1 LRRST
6 ASMATKPGAV
16 TGYEARYDFP
26 WRDAPPERP
35 YLFASVPRSGST
47 YVSHLLWATGCLGAP
62 LEYLNFEPS
71 GPYGSASESPAAQAD
86 LWRAALHRRTSPNG
100 VFGLK
105 AFPLQLEGVH
115 AANPALVANVMRTL
129 FPRGRVPKV
138 VELRRRDRTA
148 HAISYA
154 RALLSG
160 IWRKEQ
166 EPDDRPE
173 PAYSREAMAR
183 AARMIELQDESWQ
196 AMYRDLRIEPLVIW
210 YEDVLAA
217 PGAAVSGVAAYLEV
231 ALDPAA
237 AVDVPAIERQSQ
249 AGARAWAERHTAR

>member
-1 LRRST
+1 MALR
-6 ASMATKPGAV
+6 PGTV
-16 TGYEARYDFP
+16 TGYEAEFDFP
-26 WRDAPPERP
+26 LRKPPPELV
-35 YLFASVPRSGST
+35 YLLASVPRSGST

-62 LEYLNFEPS
+62 LEYLNFEAS
-71 GPYGSASESPAAQAD
+71 GPYGFASDSPAAQAD
-86 LWRAALHRRTSPNG
+86 LWRAALLRRTSPNG

-115 AANPALVANVMRTL
+115 QANPQLVANVMRTL
-129 FPRGRVPKV
+129 FPRGQRARV

-173 PAYSREAMAR
+173 PEYSREAMAR
-183 AARMIELQDESWQ
+183 ASRMIEQQEESWQ
-196 AMYRDLRIEPLVIW
+196 AMYRDLRVEPLVLW
-210 YEDVLAA
+210 YEDVLAS
-217 PGAAVSGVAAYLEV
+217 PGEAIGSVAAYLGV
-231 ALDPAA
+231 PLDPAA
-237 AVDVPAIERQSQ
+237 AVAIPAIERQSQ
-249 AGARAWAERHTAR
+249 AGARAWARRHASG

>member
-1 LRRST
+1 MR
-6 ASMATKPGAV
+6 PGTV
-16 TGYEARYDFP
+16 TGYEAQFDFP
-26 WRDAPPERP
+26 PRETPPEQV
-35 YLFASVPRSGST
+35 YLLASVPRSGST

-71 GPYGSASESPAAQAD
+71 GPYGFASDLPAAQAD
-86 LWRAALHRRTSPNG
+86 LWRAALQRRTSLNG

-115 AANPALVANVMRTL
+115 AANPQLVANIMRTL
-129 FPRGRVPKV
+129 FPRGQRARV

-173 PAYSREAMAR
+173 PEYSREVMER
-183 AARMIELQDESWQ
+183 AARMIEQQEAGWQ
-196 AMYRDLRIEPLVIW
+196 AMYRDLRVEPLTIW
-210 YEDVLAA
+210 YEDVLAD
-217 PGAAVSGVAAYLEV
+217 PDAATAAVAAYLGI

-237 AVDVPAIERQSQ
+237 AVAVPA
-249 AGARAWAERHTAR
+249 

>member
-1 LRRST
+1 
-6 ASMATKPGAV
+6 MKPGAV
-16 TGYEARYDFP
+16 TGYEARFDFP
-26 WRDAPPERP
+26 LRDRPPELL
-35 YLFASVPRSGST
+35 YLLASVPRSGST

-71 GPYGSASESPAAQAD
+71 GPYGFASESTAAQAD
-86 LWRAALHRRTSPNG
+86 LWHSALRRRTSPNG

-115 AANPALVANVMRTL
+115 RANPQLVGNVMRTL
-129 FPRGRVPKV
+129 FARGQRARVI
-138 VELRRRDRTA
+138 ELRRRDRTA

-173 PAYSREAMAR
+173 PEYSREAFTR
-183 AARMIELQDESWQ
+183 AMRMIEQQEESWQ
-196 AMYRDLRIEPLVIW
+196 AMYRDLHVEPLVIW
-210 YEDVLAA
+210 YEDVLADS
-217 PGAAVSGVAAYLEV
+217 AAGIDAVADYLGVTI
-231 ALDPAA
+231 DPAA
-237 AVDVPAIERQSQ
+237 AVAIPTIERQSQ
-249 AGARAWAERHTAR
+249 AGARAWAERHAEG

>member
-1 LRRST
+1 
-6 ASMATKPGAV
+6 MKPGAV
-16 TGYEARYDFP
+16 TGYEAQFDFP
-26 WRDAPPERP
+26 MRQEPPSQV
-35 YLFASVPRSGST
+35 YLLASVPRSGST

-62 LEYLNFEPS
+62 LEYLNFEPQ
-71 GPYGSASESPAAQAD
+71 GPYGFAAGSPVAQGD
-86 LWRAALHRRTSPNG
+86 LWRSALTRRTSPNG

-115 AANPALVANVMRTL
+115 SENPQLVANVMRTL
-129 FPRGRVPKV
+129 FVRGQRARV

-173 PAYSREAMAR
+173 PEYSREALAR
-183 AARMIELQDESWQ
+183 AARMIEQQEESWQ
-196 AMYRDLRIEPLVIW
+196 AMYRDLRIEPRVIW
-210 YEDVLAA
+210 YEDVLADPA
-217 PGAAVSGVAAYLEV
+217 GAVGSVAEFLGIALNPAAVVEV
-231 ALDPAA
+231 PT
-237 AVDVPAIERQSQ
+237 IERQSQ
-249 AGARAWAERHTAR
+249 TGARAWAERHSEG

>member
-1 LRRST
+1 
-6 ASMATKPGAV
+6 MALKPGAV
-16 TGYEARYDFP
+16 TGYEAQFDFP
-26 WRDAPPERP
+26 LRESPPELV
-35 YLFASVPRSGST
+35 YLLASVPRSGST
-47 YVSHLLWATGCLGAP
+47 YVSHLLWQTGCLGAP

-71 GPYGSASESPAAQAD
+71 GPYGFASDSPAGQAD
-86 LWRAALHRRTSPNG
+86 LWRSALHCRTSPNG

-115 AANPALVANVMRTL
+115 QANPQLVGNVMRTL
-129 FPRGRVPKV
+129 FARGQRARVV
-138 VELRRRDRTA
+138 DLRRRDRTA

-173 PAYSREAMAR
+173 PEYSREALLR
-183 AARMIELQDESWQ
+183 AMRMIEQQEGSWQ

-210 YEDVLAA
+210 YEDVLAD
-217 PGAAVSGVAAYLEV
+217 PGTAIASVAAYLGV
-231 ALDPAA
+231 AIDPAA
-237 AVDVPAIERQSQ
+237 AVAVPAIERQSQ
-249 AGARAWAERHTAR
+249 AGARAWAERHAEG

>member
-1 LRRST
+1 
-6 ASMATKPGAV
+6 MARMDIQSGSV
-16 TGYEARYDFP
+16 TGYEAQFDFP
-26 WRDAPPERP
+26 FRKTPPGLV

-71 GPYGSASESPAAQAD
+71 GPCGFASASPDAQMD
-86 LWRAALHRRTSPNG
+86 VWRSALHRRTSPNG

-105 AFPLQLEGVH
+105 AFPSQLESAHQV
-115 AANPALVANVMRTL
+115 NPALVANVMRIL
-129 FPRGRVPKV
+129 FPPGSVARV

-166 EPDDRPE
+166 EAADRPE
-173 PAYSREAMAR
+173 PEYSAVAVER
-183 AARMIELQDESWQ
+183 AARMIEAQENGWQ

-210 YEDVLAA
+210 YEDILAE
-217 PGAAVSGVAAYLEV
+217 PSSAVARVADYLGVT
-231 ALDPAA
+231 LDPAEA
-237 AVDVPAIERQSQ
+237 CRVPPIERQSQ
-249 AGARAWAERHTAR
+249 AGARDWVSRHAAG

>member
-1 LRRST
+1 V
-6 ASMATKPGAV
+6 ATEPGKV
-16 TGYEARYDFP
+16 TGYEARFDFP
-26 WRDAPPERP
+26 PREAPPDRV
-35 YLFASVPRSGST
+35 YLLASVPRSGST

-71 GPYGSASESPAAQAD
+71 GPYGHASESPAAQD
-86 LWRAALHRRTSPNG
+86 ELWRAALHGRTSPNG

-115 AANPALVANVMRTL
+115 QANPQLVANVMRTL
-129 FPRGRVPKV
+129 FPRGRPARV

-173 PAYSREAMAR
+173 PAYSPEAMAR
-183 AARMIELQDESWQ
+183 AGQMIEQQEGSWQ
-196 AMYRDLRIEPLVIW
+196 AMYRDLRVAPLVIW
-210 YEDVLAA
+210 YEDVLEDPA
-217 PGAAVSGVAAYLEV
+217 GAVQQVAGHLEV
-231 ALDPAA
+231 TLDPAA
-237 AVDVPAIERQSQ
+237 ALAVPAIERQSQ
-249 AGARAWAERHTAR
+249 AGARAWAQRHEAG

>member
-1 LRRST
+1 
-6 ASMATKPGAV
+6 MATKPGAV
-16 TGYEARYDFP
+16 TGYEARFDFA
-26 WRDAPPERP
+26 WREAPPERT
-35 YLFASVPRSGST
+35 YLLASVPRSGST
-47 YVSHLLWATGCLGAP
+47 YFSHLLWATGCLGAP

-71 GPYGSASESPAAQAD
+71 GPYGSASASPTAQAQ
-86 LWRAALHRRTSPNG
+86 LWRSALHRRTSPNG

-115 AANPALVANVMRTL
+115 ADNPALVANVMRAL
-129 FPRGRVPKV
+129 FPRGRTPKV

-173 PAYSREAMAR
+173 PEYSPEAVAR
-183 AARMIELQDESWQ
+183 AARMIEQQEESWQ

-210 YEDVLAA
+210 YEDLLAA
-217 PGAAVSGVAAYLEV
+217 PRNAPSAVAGYLEV
-231 ALDPAA
+231 TLDPGA

-249 AGARAWAERHTAR
+249 AGARAWAERHARG